1 MCAVSIQR
9 KFPQD
14 AGEEESRTSSRT
26 PVNLERKLKEDKSMP
41 RKRKQ
46 AEGVYASV
54 PQVLNAW

>member
-1 MCAVSIQR
+1 M

-14 AGEEESRTSSRT
+14 VGEEESRTSSRT
-26 PVNLERKLKEDKSMP
+26 PAYFARKLKEDKSMP

-46 AEGVYASV
+46 AEGVYACV